1 MGEEE
6 KDTKVKEREKVTVT
20 ENQSTQ
26 AKQESANEVRKE
38 K

>member
-1 MGEEE
+1 MREEE
-6 KDTKVKEREKVTVT
+6 KDTKVKEKKTVTET

-26 AKQESANEVRKE
+26 AKQESAKEVKKE